1 MGILDINLADVPEL
15 TTVPAGTEV
24 EVQISSLEQE
34 ESKASGNPMLSC
46 RLKILN
52 EENVGSINS
61 YLTLP
66 IEADDDETKNSK
78 LRRLKRFCESFG
90 IDFANGIDLEAA
102 VGKTSWAIVNEEISE
117 EFGAKNTIKRFVA
130 GR

>member
-1 MGILDINLADVPEL
+1 MSILDVNLADVPDL
-15 TTVPAGTEV
+15 TTVPGGTEV

-34 ESKASGNPMLSC
+34 ESKAGNPMLTC

-52 EENVGSINS
+52 EENVGLITN

-90 IDFANGIDLEAA
+90 IDFANGIDLEASR
-102 VGKTSWAIVNEEISE
+102 GKTSWAIVNEEISE
-117 EFGAKNTIKRFVA
+117 EFGAKNTVKRFVA

>member
-24 EVQISSLEQE
+24 EVQIGSLEQG
-34 ESKASGNPMLSC
+34 ESKTGNPMLTC
-46 RLKILN
+46 RLTILN
-52 EENVGSINS
+52 EENVGSIFN

-66 IEADDDETKNSK
+66 VEDDDENTRNAK
-78 LRRLKRFCESFG
+78 LRRLKRFCDSFG
-90 IDFANGIDLEAA
+90 IDYASGIDLEAA
-102 VGKTSWAIVNEEISE
+102 VGKTSWAVVGEDSSE
-117 EFGAKNTIKRFVA
+117 EFGNRNTIKRFVA